1 VRNPRSNDLLSPPS
15 RQEHYITCGNLAENH
30 RVMLF
35 VIDYERGRR
44 LKIWGR
50 AKILDQLPAA
60 HSQALAQSLS
70 G

>member
-1 VRNPRSNDLLSPPS
+1 MP
-15 RQEHYITCGNLAENH
+15 
-30 RVMLF
+30 F
-35 VIDYERGRR
+35 VIDYVRGRR

-60 HSQALAQSLS
+60 HSQALAQGLS

>member
-1 VRNPRSNDLLSPPS
+1 MIYYPPS
-15 RQEHYITCGNLAENH
+15 RLERCVTVGNLAENDG
-30 RVMLF
+30 VMLF

-50 AKILDQLPAA
+50 AKFLDQLPAA

-70 G
+70 A